1 MAKKIKASSCPDASG
16 GLGSI
21 EKLKQVQLDE
31 KFNNENMKLWD
42 KGISIDRQIEK
53 FTVGNDRELD
63 MYLAEYD
70 LQASEAHAKMLGK
83 VGILKQE
90 EVAAILKE
98 LEVLKDQLEKGEFE
112 IEEDFEDVHSKIEY
126 ELTRKLGDTGKKIH
140 TARSRNDQVLVAQQ
154 LYFKNNLKQISGK
167 TTTLI
172 EVLLDL
178 AERHKEKVLPGYTHL
193 QVAMPSSFGLW
204 FSAYAELM
212 IDDLYLLEAG
222 LRIVDQNPLG
232 SAAGY
237 GSSFPIDREFTTA
250 ELGFATQK
258 YNVVAAQMSR
268 GKCER
273 TVTSNISSLANTL
286 SRFAMD
292 ICLYMSQNFD
302 FISFPD
308 ELTTGSSIMPHK
320 KNPDVF
326 ELVRGKCNKLQAIA
340 NEMILIT
347 NNLPSGYHRDFQL
360 IKENSIYAVENIK
373 EILDVFTH
381 AIAQIKVNEVD
392 LNDEK
397 YQYLFTVDSIN
408 ELVMNGSSFR
418 DAYKIIGE
426 QVQSSSYKAAK
437 GMEHTHTGSKDNLSL
452 NMIRAKLQQ
461 L

>member
-1 MAKKIKASSCPDASG
+1 
-16 GLGSI
+16 
-21 EKLKQVQLDE
+21 
-31 KFNNENMKLWD
+31 MKLWD
-42 KGISIDRQIEK
+42 KGISIDKKIEK

-63 MYLAEYD
+63 MFLAEYD
-70 LQASEAHAKMLGK
+70 IQASKAHAKMLGK
-83 VGILKQE
+83 VGILNQE
-90 EVAAILKE
+90 EVDALLAE
-98 LEVLKDQLEKGEFE
+98 LEVLKVQLENGQFQ
-112 IEEDFEDVHSKIEY
+112 IEEDFEDVHSKIEF

-154 LYFKNNLKQISGK
+154 LYFKENLQQISGK
-167 TTTLI
+167 TKALI
-172 EVLLDL
+172 DVLLGL
-178 AERHKEKVLPGYTHL
+178 ADKHKRKVLPGYTHL

-204 FSAYAELM
+204 FSAYAELL

-222 LRIVDQNPLG
+222 LKIVDQNPLG

-237 GSSFPIDREFTTA
+237 GSSFPIDRDFTTN

-258 YNVVAAQMSR
+258 FNVVAAQMSR

-273 TVTSNISSLANTL
+273 TVTSNIASLANTL

-302 FISFPD
+302 FITFPD

-360 IKENSIYAVENIK
+360 IKENSIYAVENMK

-381 AIAQIKVNEVD
+381 SIAQIKVKEVN
-392 LNDEK
+392 LKDEK
-397 YQYLFTVDSIN
+397 YKYLFTVDSIN
-408 ELVMNGSSFR
+408 ELVINGASFR

-426 QVQSSSYKAAK
+426 QVQNNSYKAAE
-437 GMEHTHTGSKDNLSL
+437 GMKHTHSGSKDNL
-452 NMIRAKLQQ
+452 Q
-461 L
+461 LD